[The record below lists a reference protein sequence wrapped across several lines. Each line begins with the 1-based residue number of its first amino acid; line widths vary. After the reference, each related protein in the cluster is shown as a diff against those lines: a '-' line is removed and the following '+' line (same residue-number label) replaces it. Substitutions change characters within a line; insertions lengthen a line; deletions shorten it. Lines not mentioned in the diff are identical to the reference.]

1 LRYYDLVAPGFEP
14 DPGLVGRLGFEKV
27 FSCGKDI
34 AFLDS
39 DSGAVSESRF
49 VCAGYKGN
57 GMMAAIRNGA
67 SAIVPLGLEIERKV
81 AEYAEGSETVVCVP
95 VSRIISGFGFNR
107 LRNIGRAK
115 SLLRVCRKY
124 GTKFTFVTFAENAFG
139 MLSYMQVIEI
149 AKMLG
154 ASESEARAAVSI
166 ANRLIVTGEIQ

>member
-1 LRYYDLVAPGFEP
+1 MKYYDLVAPGFEP
-14 DPGLVGRLGFEKV
+14 DPSLVRRLGFEKA

-34 AFLDS
+34 AFLNS

-49 VCAGYKGN
+49 VCAGHNAN

-81 AEYAEGSETVVCVP
+81 AEYAEGSETVVCMP
-95 VSRIISGFGFNR
+95 VSRIISGFGFGR
-107 LRNIGRAK
+107 VRNIGRAK
-115 SLLRVCRKY
+115 SLLDVCRKY
-124 GTKFTFVTFAENAFG
+124 GTKFTFITFAENALG
-139 MLSYMQVIEI
+139 MRSYMQVIEI